1 MEREGM
7 NGKRP
12 GGELVTR
19 VWVRVPCG
27 RRSRAHDPIDWQG
40 RPGVLC
46 QEEKAVKDSVVM
58 EKDRY

>member
-1 MEREGM
+1 MGRG
-7 NGKRP
+7 P

-19 VWVRVPCG
+19 VWVRVSYG
-27 RRSRAHDPIDWQG
+27 RRSRAHDPIDSQG